1 MADQTCKNCGSTNT
15 AQAKFCLRCGESLS
29 ELHEVRQ
36 PASKILCWNC
46 GVSNRLDAKFC
57 LSCGQS
63 LVHLQS
69 RTYPISIVSSEK
81 PPVRQASKGE
91 YKLVV
96 RWMGGAEQEYPLDK
110 SSLRVG
116 RNAGNDII
124 VDHQTVSGTH
134 LVLETSN
141 GAFTV
146 TDLDSKNGTLI
157 NGQRINPG
165 TPHKLLLG
173 DVIRIGDLQGNW
185 VTLNLELEGWEAHG
199 RLSLGQINLSNI
211 ASGVIGR
218 APDNFL
224 PLNHPTVSYRH
235 AMLLKEAGGI
245 TIRDL
250 GSTNGT
256 FVNGRRIKKIPVPLQ
271 NFDSIQIGTF
281 RLTFDARS
289 QSLSQSLNLGYRI
302 DMLGLGRVV
311 PKNKIIL
318 QDIDLTINP
327 GEFVALVGG
336 SGAGKSTLLKAL
348 NGYEPATQGQ
358 ILIDGE
364 PLYPRLDLYRTQMG
378 YVPQDDII
386 HLVLPVHLA
395 LWYAARLRLPDARPP
410 EIKARIQA
418 ALKSVDML
426 EHAGK
431 PVRVLSGGQR
441 KRVSIAVELLAHP
454 ALFFLDEPTSVL
466 DPGLEKKMMYDLA
479 RLADEGRAVV
489 LVTHATANI
498 DQCDQVAF
506 LADGRLVFYGS
517 PDDALQFYN
526 VRDFADIYLKL
537 SQEIDPSQ
545 GKFASLEIK
554 PLYAQASHQGK
565 KPSSGAL
572 WAEHFRQSPYFQNY
586 IADRQQRLDADAS
599 APGAGKKYPPRSRDS
614 FLRQTLVLARRQID
628 LIRFDMR
635 TLLTLLLI
643 VPVIGILFGGVSK
656 PYAFKGKVTYDSPQ
670 VDTFE
675 EIVDYHEEQLK
686 GKTPG
691 EAGAE
696 ILYIPIAGARQLVN
710 MVALAIVQAGTF
722 IAAFEIVKEKAIFQR
737 ERAVNMKVLSYL
749 LSKLLVLGGVAVF
762 HVLSMLLILGLFGVD
777 LDVPGAVFGNSTQL
791 ELFITFYLG
800 MLAGITLGLL
810 ISTIMPSTELV
821 LFVVLIQ
828 LFAQII
834 LNGTLFQI
842 DNPMIP
848 QMSPTYWTTVGIG
861 STVDLPELNS
871 RGMVCKVV
879 EFQDPA
885 SGAQSS
891 EVQCSA
897 SRARLLPGGTAEN
910 KDGDYRHSAGR
921 VITTWVVLIIQ
932 GVTYFVLALLLLWR
946 RR

>member
-1 MADQTCKNCGSTNT
+1 
-15 AQAKFCLRCGESLS
+15 
-29 ELHEVRQ
+29 
-36 PASKILCWNC
+36 
-46 GVSNRLDAKFC
+46 
-57 LSCGQS
+57 
-63 LVHLQS
+63 
-69 RTYPISIVSSEK
+69 VSSTQPIGFDSAEQH
-81 PPVRQASKGE
+81 PARPLGKGE

-110 SSLRVG
+110 ASLRVG

-134 LVLETSN
+134 LILEASN

-146 TDLDSKNGTLI
+146 TDLNSTNGTLI

-165 TPHKLLLG
+165 TPHKLQLG

-199 RLSLGQINLSNI
+199 RLSLGQINLSKM
-211 ASGVIGR
+211 ASGTIGR
-218 APDNFL
+218 APDSFL

-235 AMLLKEAGGI
+235 AMLSKEAGGI

-256 FVNGRRIKKIPVPLQ
+256 FVNRRRIKKIPVPLHDL
-271 NFDSIQIGTF
+271 DSIQIGTF
-281 RLTFDARS
+281 RLIYDARS
-289 QSLSQSLNLGYRI
+289 QSLSQSVNLGYRI

-311 PKNKIIL
+311 PKNKLIL

-386 HLVLPVHLA
+386 HRVLPVRLA

-410 EIKARIQA
+410 EIEARIRE

-426 EHAGK
+426 EHADK

-454 ALFFLDEPTSVL
+454 ALFFLDEPTTGL

-479 RLADEGRAVV
+479 RLADQGRAVV

-537 SQEIDPSQ
+537 SQEIDPTQ
-545 GKFASLEIK
+545 GKFPSLEIK
-554 PLYAQASHQGK
+554 PLYTQASRKGD
-565 KPSSGAL
+565 KPTSGAL
-572 WAEHFRQSPYFQNY
+572 WAEHFRQSPFFQKY
-586 IADRQQRLDADAS
+586 IADRQRRLDAGAA
-599 APGAGKKYPPRSRDS
+599 APQAEKKYPPRARDS

-656 PYAFKGKVTYDSPQ
+656 PYAFKGEVTYDSPE
-670 VDTFE
+670 VDTFG
-675 EIVDYHEEQLK
+675 EIVEYHKEQLK
-686 GKTPG
+686 DKTPG
-691 EAGAE
+691 SSEAE

-737 ERAVNMKVLSYL
+737 ERAVNLKVLSYL

-762 HVLSMLLILGLFGVD
+762 HVLSMLVILWLFGVD
-777 LDVPGAVFGNSTQL
+777 LDVPGAVFKNSAQL

-800 MLAGITLGLL
+800 MLTGITFGLL

-842 DNPMIP
+842 DNPTVP
-848 QMSPTYWTTVGIG
+848 QMTPTYWTTVGIG
-861 STVDLPELNS
+861 SIVDLPELNS
-871 RGMVCKVV
+871 RGMACKVV
-879 EFQDPA
+879 EFQDPV
-885 SGAQSS
+885 SGVKSNQ
-891 EVQCSA
+891 VQCSA
-897 SRARLLPGGTAEN
+897 SRARLLPGGKAEN
-910 KDGDYRHSAGR
+910 KDGDYRHSPGR
-921 VITTWVVLIIQ
+921 VITTWIVLIMQ
-932 GVTYFVLALLLLWR
+932 GVVFFMLTLIFLWR

>member
-1 MADQTCKNCGSTNT
+1 
-15 AQAKFCLRCGESLS
+15 
-29 ELHEVRQ
+29 
-36 PASKILCWNC
+36 
-46 GVSNRLDAKFC
+46 
-57 LSCGQS
+57 
-63 LVHLQS
+63 
-69 RTYPISIVSSEK
+69 
-81 PPVRQASKGE
+81 
-91 YKLVV
+91 
-96 RWMGGAEQEYPLDK
+96 MGGTERDYPLDK
-110 SSLRVG
+110 STLRIG
-116 RNAGNDII
+116 RNDGNDII
-124 VDHQTVSGTH
+124 LDHHAVSGTH

-146 TDLDSKNGTLI
+146 TDLDSTNGTLI

-165 TPHKLLLG
+165 TPYKLQLG

-199 RLSLGQINLSNI
+199 RLSLGQINLSRLT
-211 ASGVIGR
+211 SGVIGR
-218 APDNFL
+218 APGSFL
-224 PLNHPTVSYRH
+224 PLNHPTVSYQH
-235 AMLLKEAGGI
+235 AVLANEAGRV

-256 FVNGRRIKKIPVPLQ
+256 YVNGQRIKKIPVPLHDS
-271 NFDSIQIGTF
+271 DSIQIGTF
-281 RLTFDARS
+281 RLTYDAHS
-289 QSLSQSLNLGYRI
+289 QGLSQSLNLGYRI

-311 PKNKIIL
+311 PKNRLIL

-336 SGAGKSTLLKAL
+336 SGAGKSTLLKAM
-348 NGYEPATQGQ
+348 NGYEPATLGQ

-386 HLVLPVHLA
+386 HRVLPVQLA

-410 EIKARIQA
+410 EIEVRIHK

-454 ALFFLDEPTSVL
+454 ALFFLDEPTSGL

-537 SQEIDPSQ
+537 TQEIDPTQ
-545 GKFASLEIK
+545 GKFPSLEIK
-554 PLYAQASHQGK
+554 PLYAQASRRGD
-565 KPSSGAL
+565 KPSSGVL
-572 WAEHFRQSPYFQNY
+572 WAEHFRQSPYFQKY
-586 IADRQQRLDADAS
+586 IADRQQRLDA
-599 APGAGKKYPPRSRDS
+599 GAAVPHAEKKYPPRSRDS
-614 FLRQTLVLARRQID
+614 FLRQTLVLARRQVD
-628 LIRFDMR
+628 LIRFDTR

-656 PYAFKGKVTYDSPQ
+656 PYAFKGQVTYDSPQ
-670 VDTFE
+670 IDTFG
-675 EIVDYHEEQLK
+675 EIVEYHKLQLE
-686 GKTPG
+686 GKILG
-691 EAGAE
+691 EAGSE

-737 ERAVNMKVLSYL
+737 ERAVNMKVLAYL
-749 LSKLLVLGGVAVF
+749 LSKLSVLSAVAVF
-762 HVLSMLLILGLFGVD
+762 HVLSMLVILRLFGVD
-777 LDVPGAVFGNSTQL
+777 LDIPGAVYGGNAQL

-842 DNPMIP
+842 DNPAVP
-848 QMSPTYWTTVGIG
+848 QMTPTYWTTVGIG

-871 RGMVCKVV
+871 RGMACKVV
-879 EFQDPA
+879 EFQDPV
-885 SGAQSS
+885 SGEQSS
-891 EVQCSA
+891 QVQCSA
-897 SRARLLPGGTAEN
+897 SQARLLPGGNAEN

-921 VITTWVVLIIQ
+921 VITTWVVLILQ
-932 GVTYFVLALLLLWR
+932 GGAYFMLALIILYR
-946 RR
+946 RK